1 MMSNIKY
8 LDLYY
13 AAYGSN
19 MNLEE
24 MKKRCPDAKHE
35 GTGTIEGYELLFCG
49 EAGRAYLNVRPNSAK
64 KVNVCLFKISENDV
78 FIAIGFP
85 RYSTV
90 TIKAARFAK
99 DKHATTIAITD
110 MAISPLSEGA
120 DITLIARS
128 DVISFVD
135 SLVAPLSLI
144 NSLIIALAVKNKDDI
159 PGTLRELEQIWRE
172 YEVYQFKNE

>member
-1 MMSNIKY
+1 MSNIKY

-64 KVNVCLFKISENDV
+64 KVNVCLFKISENDL
-78 FIAIGFP
+78 
-85 RYSTV
+85 
-90 TIKAARFAK
+90 K
-99 DKHATTIAITD
+99 
-110 MAISPLSEGA
+110 
-120 DITLIARS
+120 
-128 DVISFVD
+128 
-135 SLVAPLSLI
+135 SL
-144 NSLIIALAVKNKDDI
+144 D
-159 PGTLRELEQIWRE
+159 E
-172 YEVYQFKNE
+172 YEEYPKLYGRSKCDVFMDDGSIKQAFFYEMDPSYEISTPSESYYRRVEQGFLDNDLDTRFLVEAYAKCKR

>member
-1 MMSNIKY
+1 MSNIKY

-64 KVNVCLFKISENDV
+64 KVTYVCLKFRKMI
-78 FIAIGFP
+78 
-85 RYSTV
+85 
-90 TIKAARFAK
+90 
-99 DKHATTIAITD
+99 
-110 MAISPLSEGA
+110 
-120 DITLIARS
+120 
-128 DVISFVD
+128 
-135 SLVAPLSLI
+135 
-144 NSLIIALAVKNKDDI
+144 
-159 PGTLRELEQIWRE
+159 
-172 YEVYQFKNE
+172 